1 MREEGGVVGD
11 RSAAQG
17 CGVIALAVLNGIVV
31 VAIGWIGVGNGDR
44 LKVFDGFG
52 ECELSTVLP
61 ETATPV
67 TALAVPSVVTV
78 KAEAA
83 AVVAES
89 ASL

>member
-1 MREEGGVVGD
+1 M
-11 RSAAQG
+11 
-17 CGVIALAVLNGIVV
+17 AVLDGIGV

-44 LKVFDGFG
+44 LKVFDGVG
-52 ECELSTVLP
+52 ERVSSTVEP
-61 ETATPV
+61 EMATEV
-67 TALAVPSVVTV
+67 TALAAPSVVTV